1 MSANIIKI
9 TDDSFKP
16 DVLDSTQAVLVDY
29 WAEWC
34 GPCRMIAPAVEA
46 LAGEYA
52 GKAKV
57 YKVDVDSEGELAMRY
72 GVMSIPTLLI
82 IKGGQEVD
90 RITGAAPKE
99 QIAAMIDRSL

>member
-1 MSANIIKI
+1 MADIALTASEFE
-9 TDDSFKP
+9 TE
-16 DVLDSTQAVLVDY
+16 VLQSPVPVLLDF

-34 GPCRMIAPAVEA
+34 GPCRMVAPSVEA
-46 LAGEYA
+46 LAVEYA

-72 GVMSIPTLLI
+72 SVLSIPSLVL

-99 QIAAMIDRSL
+99 QIAAMIDRAL

>member
-1 MSANIIKI
+1 MADIALKASDFDAE
-9 TDDSFKP
+9 
-16 DVLDSTQAVLVDY
+16 VLQSPVPVLLDF

-34 GPCRMIAPAVEA
+34 GPCRMVAPSVEA
-46 LAGEYA
+46 LSVEYS

-72 GVMSIPTLLI
+72 GVLSIPSLI
-82 IKGGQEVD
+82 LIKGGQEVD

-99 QIAAMIDRSL
+99 QIAAMIDRAL

>member
-1 MSANIIKI
+1 MADIALKASDFDAE
-9 TDDSFKP
+9 
-16 DVLDSTQAVLVDY
+16 VLQSQVPVLLDF

-34 GPCRMIAPAVEA
+34 GPCRMVAPSVEA
-46 LAGEYA
+46 LAAEYA

-72 GVMSIPTLLI
+72 GVLGIPSLI
-82 IKGGQEVD
+82 VVKGGQEVD

-99 QIAAMIDRSL
+99 QIAAMIDRHL

>member
-1 MSANIIKI
+1 MADIALTASEFE
-9 TDDSFKP
+9 TE
-16 DVLDSTQAVLVDY
+16 VLQSQVPVLLDF

-34 GPCRMIAPAVEA
+34 GPCRMVAPSVEA
-46 LAGEYA
+46 LAVEYA

-72 GVMSIPTLLI
+72 SVLSIPSLVL

-99 QIAAMIDRSL
+99 QIAAMIDRAL